1 MVAIEPPARYVF
13 FDGAIVPWAD
23 ARVHVFSPAVK
34 YGAGVFEGIRGYWND
49 DHQQMYVF
57 RLAEHM
63 QRLHYSQLMMRFDRI
78 IDVDHVAE
86 QILELVRANHHRETL
101 HIRPNVFVAGYG
113 ESGARTPVSL
123 AITAVP
129 RPLPQRVESGCS
141 VQVSAWQRVPDRAMP
156 MRVKA
161 NANYNNARFA
171 AVQAQLDG
179 YETAL
184 FLNDRGKVSE
194 GPGMCFFMIRDG
206 VPVTPSITSDILES
220 ITRDTVLTLSRERL
234 GVSRSS
240 ATSTA
245 ASCSPPTRRSSAAP
259 AGRSRPSRAS
269 IASRSAP
276 ARSDR
281 SRVRCRGSTSTSCM
295 HGWTITRT
303 GEPLSTR
310 RPE

>member
-156 MRVKA
+156 MQVKA
-161 NANYNNARFA
+161 NANYNNAPFA

-234 GVSRSS
+234 GVEPVERD
-240 ATSTA
+240 
-245 ASCSPPTRRSSAAP
+245 
-259 AGRSRPSRAS
+259 
-269 IASRSAP
+269 I
-276 ARSDR
+276 DR
-281 SRVRCRGSTSTSCM
+281 SELFAADEAFFCGTGWEITPVTSIDRLPVGAGEVGPLTRALQRIYFDIVHARVDNYP
-295 HGWTITRT
+295 HWRT
-303 GEPLSTR
+303 AVYP
-310 RPE
+310 